1 MTASASRPRLL
12 MVVNDAAFLRSHRWP
27 LALAARDAG
36 WQVEV
41 ASAPGES
48 LEWIRSQGMPAHA
61 IPFSRKGVN
70 PVTETRCLLALWRLY
85 ARLRPELVHHIT
97 IKPILYGGLVA
108 RLLRLPAVVHAVTGL
123 GYVFSRQGGW
133 ARAAQAALRCA
144 YRLALGYRGAATIFQ
159 NPDDVREIWG
169 PAGHARAHI
178 IPGAGVDPAEYPYQE
193 ELPGTPLVILAARM
207 LWSKGVGDFV
217 EAARRCRATGLDCRF
232 ALVGD
237 TDPGNPDAVPSEN
250 LSRWHA
256 EGVIEWW
263 GRRND
268 MPEVLHQA
276 HLVVLPST
284 YREGIPKILI
294 EAAASGRALIATNMP
309 GCREIVRSESN
320 GLLVPPRDAEA
331 LADAISRLVLNA
343 EARRMM
349 GREGHLLVSRE
360 FALDLVLQKT
370 LSLYLSLLLQGALK

>member
-1 MTASASRPRLL
+1 

-108 RLLRLPAVVHAVTGL
+108 RWLRLPAVVHAVTGL

-169 PAGHARAHI
+169 PAGHARTHI
-178 IPGAGVDPAEYPYQE
+178 IPGAGVDPAEYPYRE

-217 EAARRCRATGLDCRF
+217 EAARRCRAAGLDCRF

-237 TDPGNPDAVPSEN
+237 TDPGNPDAVPSEC

-263 GRRND
+263 GKRED
-268 MPEVLHQA
+268 MPEVLRQSHIVA
-276 HLVVLPST
+276 LPTT
-284 YREGIPKILI
+284 YREGVPKVLI
-294 EAAASGRALIATNMP
+294 EAASAGRPLVATNMP
-309 GCREIVRSESN
+309 GCREIVMDGAN
-320 GLLVPPRDAEA
+320 GFLVAPNSPKA
-331 LADAISRLVLNA
+331 LFETLSILIENKELRQKMGI
-343 EARRMM
+343 R
-349 GREGHLLVSRE
+349 GRECVMDRFRLDFVINETLGIYDNSR
-360 FALDLVLQKT
+360 
-370 LSLYLSLLLQGALK
+370 G